1 MANRPSRRLA
11 PLLVLV
17 ALAAAPTPAAAGVIE
32 VIRDCRDGTIDGDY
46 SARELRQAERNLPS
60 DQVEYGDCA
69 DALRRAQLDAR
80 RRSTGGGRDDEGSG
94 GGGSSGGGSPAA
106 GASPGGGD
114 GGPDRSPAARPEVTP
129 DEDVQAL
136 AQDKIK
142 VGNGPPP
149 SFALG
154 SGRVVPRAPA
164 DSSFPLPLAIAMAA
178 IGLLGLGA
186 LWQMTRGHLGGPLAA
201 LRLRRR

>member
-1 MANRPSRRLA
+1 MGRRWA

-17 ALAAAPTPAAAGVIE
+17 AILSTPAPAAASVIE

-46 SARELRQAERNLPS
+46 TTRELRQAERNLPS

-69 DALRRAQLDAR
+69 DALRQAQLEAR
-80 RRSTGGGRDDEGSG
+80 RRSAGGDGDGGGSGGGGSG
-94 GGGSSGGGSPAA
+94 GGGSSGSGSSGATREPKRAPAA
-106 GASPGGGD
+106 A
-114 GGPDRSPAARPEVTP
+114 PEVTP

-142 VGNGPPP
+142 VGSGPPP
-149 SFALG
+149 SLSLG
-154 SGRVVPRAPA
+154 SGRVVPRASA
-164 DSSFPLPLAIAMAA
+164 DSSVPPSLALAMVA
-178 IGLLGLGA
+178 IGLLVLGA
-186 LWQMTRGHLGGPLAA
+186 AWQMSRTPLGGPLAA

>member
-1 MANRPSRRLA
+1 MGRRWA
-11 PLLVLV
+11 PLLVLM
-17 ALAAAPTPAAAGVIE
+17 ALASAPAPAAASVID

-69 DALRRAQLDAR
+69 DALRQAQLDAR
-80 RRSTGGGRDDEGSG
+80 RRSTGGGGDGGGSG
-94 GGGSSGGGSPAA
+94 GEAGSGGGSSGGGGS
-106 GASPGGGD
+106 GGD
-114 GGPDRSPAARPEVTP
+114 GGGGEPNRAPGATPEVTP

-142 VGNGPPP
+142 VGSGPPP
-149 SFALG
+149 SLPLG
-154 SGRVVPRAPA
+154 SGRVVPRASA
-164 DSSFPLPLAIAMAA
+164 NSSVPLPLVLAMVA

-186 LWQMTRGHLGGPLAA
+186 VWQMTRSRLGAPIAA

>member
-1 MANRPSRRLA
+1 MSRRWA

-17 ALAAAPTPAAAGVIE
+17 ALAAGPAPAAASVIE
-32 VIRDCRDGTIDGDY
+32 VIKDCRDGTIDGDY
-46 SARELRQAERNLPS
+46 SAKELRQAERNLPS

-69 DALRRAQLDAR
+69 DALRQAQLDAR
-80 RRSTGGGRDDEGSG
+80 RRSSGDDAQGGGSG
-94 GGGSSGGGSPAA
+94 GGGGAGAGGSSGGSA
-106 GASPGGGD
+106 GPGPGAGGE
-114 GGPDRSPAARPEVTP
+114 PSRSPAASPEVTP

-142 VGNGPPP
+142 VGSGPPP
-149 SFALG
+149 SLPLG
-154 SGRVVPRAPA
+154 SGRVVPRASA
-164 DSSFPLPLAIAMAA
+164 DSDVPLPLAIAMVA

-186 LWQMTRGHLGGPLAA
+186 AWQMTRRRLGAPIAA